1 MLTAGGSQLK
11 INGSGV
17 FSTTGGKFESK
28 AGQHLFTQGERIN
41 LNNIELPNLDKS
53 KYSIRFAPFG
63 NDMNFDLMGLID
75 QKYKIINK
83 SSGEELSSGIVS
95 GSKLPRI
102 YGESADDVELIIGEE
117 NWKIDVEKITSIDN
131 SISDS
136 EDGANL
142 YPKIKDFQESNVF
155 IESEMIDLIINN
167 K

>member
-1 MLTAGGSQLK
+1 MSCT
-11 INGSGV
+11 
-17 FSTTGGKFESK
+17 E
-28 AGQHLFTQGERIN
+28 
-41 LNNIELPNLDKS
+41 
-53 KYSIRFAPFG
+53 
-63 NDMNFDLMGLID
+63 
-75 QKYKIINK
+75 KIINK

>member
-1 MLTAGGSQLK
+1 M
-11 INGSGV
+11 GV
-17 FSTTGGKFESK
+17 
-28 AGQHLFTQGERIN
+28 
-41 LNNIELPNLDKS
+41 
-53 KYSIRFAPFG
+53 
-63 NDMNFDLMGLID
+63 ID